1 MFRQTALSAKKK
13 FPRVR
18 VAAAAGRQGVFL
30 FAEGAP
36 GERRP
41 FLTNGKNGSGLYAR
55 CHGRRHRLN
64 GGAKT
69 KSPGTTKG

>member
-30 FAEGAP
+30 FTEGAP

-41 FLTNGKNGSGLYAR
+41 FLTNGKTAVAFMLAVTVAGIV
-55 CHGRRHRLN
+55 
-64 GGAKT
+64 
-69 KSPGTTKG
+69 